1 MNQTLRYALG
11 ASAVVVL
18 VVGPA
23 VDARAASGAFGSST
37 TRVSVKSNETQVFAP
52 SSQSET
58 SLDGRFIAFVSGAQ
72 GLVTGDTNGKP
83 DVFLR
88 DRVAGTTIRVSVGSG
103 GGQGNGRSDLPSL
116 SRDGR
121 YVAFFS
127 QATNLVSG
135 DTNGKSDIFVRDV
148 VAGSTRRLS
157 IPAGGGQANGDSAF
171 PSISD
176 DGQQVAFGSAASNLV
191 SGDGNGQQD
200 IFVRDLAAG
209 TTRRLSV
216 SSTGIGGNGPS
227 IFPRISGNGD
237 VVAFVSDATNLVP
250 GDTNGSRDVVVRVR
264 STNTTQLVS
273 VGAGGEPADSV
284 SADPAL
290 SSDGRYVAFDSSA
303 TNLLPGDTNGFQDVF
318 VRDRVAGTTQLVSVW
333 PSGTP
338 TNRLSTAPDI
348 SENGQIVVFVSQ
360 FSDAGALSNVYRRNR
375 GAGITQ
381 LASVGLSGQPAD
393 SNSFGASVSPDGQHV
408 GFTSTAT
415 NLVAG
420 DTNNQQDV
428 FVRD

>member
-1 MNQTLRYALG
+1 MNQRVRCVLG
-11 ASAVVVL
+11 ASAVL
-18 VVGPA
+18 ALTVGPA
-23 VDARAASGAFGSST
+23 AEAAAAVGTFGSTT

-52 SSQSET
+52 SSQSEM
-58 SLDGRFIAFVSGAQ
+58 SLDGRFIAFVSNAA

-88 DRVAGTTIRVSVGSG
+88 DRVAGTTIRVSVASG
-103 GGQGNGRSDLPSL
+103 GGQGNGRSDLPSI

-127 QATNLVSG
+127 QATNLVPG
-135 DTNGKSDIFVRDV
+135 DTNGRSDIFVRDV
-148 VAGSTRRLS
+148 VARSTRRVS

-176 DGQQVAFGSAASNLV
+176 NGQQIAFNSAASNLV
-191 SGDGNGQQD
+191 SGDGNGVQD
-200 IFVRDLAAG
+200 IFVRDLTAG
-209 TTRRLSV
+209 TTRRVSV
-216 SSTGIGGNGPS
+216 SSTGAGGNGASLVPA
-227 IFPRISGNGD
+227 ISGNGD

-250 GDTNGSRDVVVRVR
+250 GDTNGSSDVFARVR

-273 VGAGGEPADSV
+273 VGVGGVPADSLSAEPAV
-284 SADPAL
+284 SR
-290 SSDGRYVAFDSSA
+290 DGRYVAFDSSA
-303 TNLLPGDTNGFQDVF
+303 TNLVPGDTNGFQDVF
-318 VRDRVAGTTQLVSVW
+318 VRDRVGGTTQLVSVW
-333 PSGTP
+333 SSTPS
-338 TNRLSTAPDI
+338 NRLSTAPDI
-348 SENGQIVVFVSQ
+348 SANGQIVVFVSQ
-360 FSDAGALSNVYRRNR
+360 PSDAGALSNVYRRNR
-375 GAGITQ
+375 GTGVTQ
-381 LASVGLSGQPAD
+381 LASVGLAGQPAD
-393 SNSFGASVSPDGQHV
+393 SNSFGASVSPDGLHV